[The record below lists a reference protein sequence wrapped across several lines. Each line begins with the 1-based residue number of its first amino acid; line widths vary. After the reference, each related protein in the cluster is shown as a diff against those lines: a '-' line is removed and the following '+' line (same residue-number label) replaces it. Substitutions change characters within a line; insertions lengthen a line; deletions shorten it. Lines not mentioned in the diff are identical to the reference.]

1 MTKITP
7 EVSFVDMSIIFL
19 PENLCLLT
27 LPEEVDV
34 IRELRSTPSAV
45 GLKKRFVEKVNPI
58 EGGPFGRF

>member
-1 MTKITP
+1 
-7 EVSFVDMSIIFL
+7 MSIIFL

-27 LPEEVDV
+27 LPEEVDD
-34 IRELRSTPSAV
+34 IRELRSTPGAA